1 MILLVIAA
9 IVILIIF
16 LCRDK
21 NSGNMGTP
29 TQNAGQD
36 YSNLYNGN
44 PAPARPVQNA
54 ADYSAHYPG
63 SGQPV
68 QQPAA
73 PATPPVQKV
82 PFTPITLLL
91 AAGVI
96 FLLFGGI
103 IFLTNT
109 WELLPDLARACSLLS
124 ASVIAFAANI
134 VAERVFKLHKTGLA
148 FYILG
153 CIFLP
158 LALGGIG
165 VFELLGTWFSFHGD
179 GWMLVWALICFCLAL
194 TSFLGQGNYK
204 SSFLAWT
211 TLSGLS
217 GMWVFFSLYLTSELL
232 PGSAALKMT
241 VFNAMLFIYA
251 AATTIGSEIYLRAR
265 AEAGTPLSK
274 AMLPYIYI
282 QNLLYALPLLLTVN
296 EAPLSVAVISA
307 LLATLFMHKRFI
319 GGGIHGGIF
328 GFCLCM
334 LLALGSATT
343 SDVFADAVAFDVF
356 IFIIAAMT
364 FILLNIAYSSGNP
377 AIHGTFTVTGLIFA
391 VPTAFFSLCKVL
403 SGDDFLFLY
412 VPLGIAFIHFL
423 CTKKNKL
430 SADTKLFVLFAP
442 VLYSMAYSGA
452 EEGNLLFMLLLIVA
466 ALLLMIQFFL
476 NRRLWPL
483 VLSICSCGA
492 LILTKLPHAEICIL
506 WLCVAALLTGVIYAH
521 AAKRPLLERCCKW
534 AGIPLLLTACVRTF
548 DIFLTGTQAWILA
561 FAALALVYLAELTI
575 GWNRERSSAMHS
587 FCSNLSVW
595 LGFVISIAILF
606 NNQST
611 GWLLI
616 FALSM
621 LVFAASN
628 LKRDINFI
636 SIPML
641 IILHLSLTAVI
652 SSLEDYLTGNLL
664 LGIQVACY
672 AAVLIV
678 FCLMGRLLLPL
689 GFCTTDGTG
698 KCIQIDW
705 ALLAG
710 VLPIFGA
717 AATLDWYPAIL
728 VCLFLSIYSLL
739 YIGRVKAHYVPAL
752 LASLFACLTIFCHNI
767 YDPFTFLEFM
777 RESEIK
783 TPQIL
788 LTVLPLHLFLF
799 SLLWILPK
807 KGRPTVHVLRFCMY
821 CFTMASLVVASLSFG
836 HVADA
841 LILAVFSFILFA
853 ASFFVKRLRWFVLGF
868 SVMLFITIRMTWHF
882 WTSLHWG
889 IYLFLAGILLIG
901 IACYYEYAVRRAAE
915 HPEEPKQK
923 IRLFKEWKW

>member
-16 LCRDK
+16 LCRGTTTG
-21 NSGNMGTP
+21 SGASGSY
-29 TQNAGQD
+29 GGSD
-36 YSNLYNGN
+36 YSNLYNGA
-44 PAPARPVQNA
+44 APPPKRAQNA

-63 SGQPV
+63 SPNPV
-68 QQPAA
+68 PQPAA
-73 PATPPVQKV
+73 APVQKT
-82 PFTPITLLL
+82 PFTPVTLLL
-91 AAGVI
+91 VAGVI

-109 WELLPDLARACSLLS
+109 WEMLPDLARACSLLS
-124 ASVIAFAANI
+124 ASVVAFVANI
-134 VAERVFKLHKTGLA
+134 LAERVFKLRKTGLA

-165 VFELLGTWFSFHGD
+165 VFELLGNWFSFHGD
-179 GWMLVWALICFCLAL
+179 GWMLVWALICFCLAV

-204 SSFLAWT
+204 SAFLAWT

-217 GMWVFFSLYLTSELL
+217 GMWVFFSLYITSELL
-232 PGSAALKMT
+232 PGSDALKMT
-241 VFNAMLFIYA
+241 VFNALLFVYA

-265 AEAGTPLSK
+265 SEAGTPLSK
-274 AMLPYIYI
+274 AMLPYIYL
-282 QNLLYALPLLLTVN
+282 QNLLYAIPLMLTVDT
-296 EAPLSVAVISA
+296 APLSVAVISA
-307 LLATLFMHKRFI
+307 LLALLFMHKRFI

-334 LLALGSATT
+334 LLALSSAST
-343 SDVFADAVAFDVF
+343 SDVFADATGLDVF

-364 FILLNIAYSSGNP
+364 FILLNIACSAKDK
-377 AIHGTFTVTGLIFA
+377 AIHGTFMATGLIFA
-391 VPTAFFSLCKVL
+391 IPTAIFSLCKVIN
-403 SGDDFLFLY
+403 GDDFLFLY
-412 VPLGIAFIHFL
+412 VPLGIALVHFL

-430 SADTKLFVLFAP
+430 SSHTKLFVLFAP
-442 VLYSMAYSGA
+442 VLYSIAYSGA
-452 EEGNLLFMLLLIVA
+452 EEDNLLFMLLLIVA

-492 LILTKLPHAEICIL
+492 LIMTRLPHAEICIL
-506 WLCVAALLTGVIYAH
+506 WLCVAALLIGMIYALT
-521 AAKRPLLERCCKW
+521 AKRMLLARCCEW
-534 AGIPLLLTACVRTF
+534 AGLPLLLTACVRTF
-548 DIFLTGTQAWILA
+548 DIVLTGTQAWILA
-561 FAALALVYLAELTI
+561 FAALALVQLTELTM
-575 GWNRERSSAMHS
+575 GGRSERAHS
-587 FCSNLSVW
+587 MCAFCSNLSVW
-595 LGFVISIAILF
+595 LGIVISIAILV
-606 NNQST
+606 NNQAT
-611 GWLLI
+611 GWLMI

-636 SIPML
+636 AIPML
-641 IILHLSLTAVI
+641 IILHVSLTALI
-652 SSLEDYLTGNLL
+652 TSLENFFAGNLL

-672 AAVLIV
+672 AAVLLV

-689 GFCTTDGTG
+689 GFCVTDGTG
-698 KCIQIDW
+698 KRIQIDW
-705 ALLAG
+705 ALIAG

-717 AATLDWYPAIL
+717 AITLDWYPAIL

-739 YIGRVKAHYVPAL
+739 YIGRVKTHYVPAL
-752 LASLFACLTIFCHNI
+752 LASLFACLTIFFHNI

-777 RESEIK
+777 RDSDIK

-788 LTVLPLHLFLF
+788 LTVLPLHLFLL

-807 KGRPTVHVLRFCMY
+807 KTRPTVHVLRFCMY
-821 CFTMASLVVASLSFG
+821 CFTMASLVIASLSFG

-841 LILAVFSFILFA
+841 LILAVFSFLIFA
-853 ASFFVKRLRWFVLGF
+853 ASFFVKRLRWFALGF
-868 SVMLFITIRMTWHF
+868 SVLMFITIRMTWHF

-915 HPEEPKQK
+915 HPDEPKKK